1 MDYHSYLKANV
12 DSVHKLWVE
21 NLRGIRQVTDPTARS
36 MYMEDLADLYE
47 RATLL
52 DQEQGLHP
60 QMKACLAHILDRPLK
75 QHISLLKDTKNIL

>member
-1 MDYHSYLKANV
+1 MNYDSYLKANV

-21 NLRGIRQVTDPTARS
+21 NLRDIRQVTDPVARS
-36 MYMEDLADLYE
+36 IYIDDLKDLYH

-60 QMKACLAHILDRPLK
+60 QMKGCLAHILDRPLD
-75 QHISLLKDTKNIL
+75 QHLALIKNLRNVL